1 MDKQAT
7 TRDRYMLE
15 EEREDDARMR
25 QGEPHTWSESWLFI
39 APALIISLV
48 VLWFASQGAL

>member
-1 MDKQAT
+1 MNL
-7 TRDRYMLE
+7 RDRYMLE